1 MAVPMIDDYQTVD
14 THDVPQ
20 HQVVIHGGM
29 DQVPGQHL
37 RPLHQRQHLPILW
50 VVDRFPIEFN
60 SSFTQAKG
68 RNLLLLSFFSWKMLK
83 LRYRVSLTSHVMKKV
98 FYPFDQLRINIVSG
112 EIFFVRNFG
121 THKVS
126 TIFSKFT
133 KIDTG
138 EIKFQ

>member
-1 MAVPMIDDYQTVD
+1 MGKWGQNDSLKYYGVQRMAVPMIDDYQTVD

-68 RNLLLLSFFSWKMLK
+68 RNLPLLSF
-83 LRYRVSLTSHVMKKV
+83 SLENASTPLSVITHESRHVKC
-98 FYPFDQLRINIVSG
+98 FYPFDQLRTNIVSG
-112 EIFFVRNFG
+112 
-121 THKVS
+121 K
-126 TIFSKFT
+126 IFSSGISERMKF
-133 KIDTG
+133 
-138 EIKFQ
+138 

>member
-1 MAVPMIDDYQTVD
+1 MGKWGQSDSLKYYGVQRMAVPMIDDYQTVD

-68 RNLLLLSFFSWKMLK
+68 RKIYRCYLFPWKMLQP
-83 LRYRVSLTSHVMKKV
+83 RYRLSLTSHVMLRV
-98 FYPFDQLRINIVSG
+98 FTLLTN
-112 EIFFVRNFG
+112 
-121 THKVS
+121 
-126 TIFSKFT
+126 
-133 KIDTG
+133 
-138 EIKFQ
+138 